1 MKLDLVLE
9 PDSPTRFAELGLL
22 AEKLGFGN
30 VWTANHL
37 AARDPFMSFMPLAA
51 QSRSVG
57 MGPVAISPYETH
69 PVKIAAQLGTLNEQ
83 APGRARV
90 VIGGGGGSV
99 IGMGLKPGRRT
110 MMPRMVRAVREAVEL
125 VRGAVSGHPGDYQG
139 EIFQVQGYQAGWA
152 ANPPPLIYVGA
163 SKPQMLKMAGRVA
176 SGVMMSDVTLPRIE
190 ESMAVLRASLSDN
203 GRDESAFPISNLYSW
218 HVSEDEQ
225 AARAEARAKLFV
237 RGMLEYWY
245 VSPFLDD
252 KECVQVEDSFLAFA
266 KAYAT
271 NSSNIEGVPDALVDK
286 LVDNLTF
293 TGGLSDIDVFIE
305 QLLAFKSA
313 GLTEFA
319 IRLYD
324 NPEYSMNL
332 LAERVMPVLWD

>member
-1 MKLDLVLE
+1 MRLDLVLE
-9 PDSPTRFAELGLL
+9 PDSPARFTELGLL

-30 VWTANHL
+30 VWTANHI

-51 QSRSVG
+51 QSRSIG
-57 MGPVAISPYETH
+57 MGAIAISPYELH
-69 PVKIAAQLGTLNEQ
+69 PVKIAAQLATLNEQ

-90 VIGGGGGSV
+90 VIGGGGGTV
-99 IGMGLKPGRRT
+99 IGMGLKSGRRT
-110 MMPRMVRAVREAVEL
+110 MMPRMVTAVREAVEL
-125 VRGAVSGHPGDYQG
+125 VREAVSGQPSSYQG
-139 EIFQVQGYQAGWA
+139 ELFQVQGYQAGWSA
-152 ANPPPLIYVGA
+152 GPPPPIYVGA

-190 ESMAVLRASLSDN
+190 ESMAVLRTSLSAN
-203 GRDESAFPISNLYSW
+203 GRDESGFPISNLYSW
-218 HVSEDEQ
+218 HVGEDKKL
-225 AARAEARAKLFV
+225 ARAEARAKLFV
-237 RGMLEYWY
+237 RGMLEHWY
-245 VSPFLDD
+245 ISPFLDD
-252 KECVQVEDSFLAFA
+252 DECTQVEDGFMAFA
-266 KAYAT
+266 KAYAMNT
-271 NSSNIEGVPDALVDK
+271 PVIEGVPDALVDT

-293 TGGLSDIDVFIE
+293 TGGLDDIDRFIE

-324 NPEYSMNL
+324 NPEYSIRL